1 MEDQEMER
9 ECNEDNFLDKNNL
22 EQFKKKNY
30 DMSVQLIK
38 IKKRRRSGCLT
49 PSGTAS
55 IRRWQTQRLRFNR
68 TSTRSERIKLTQLV
82 S

>member
-38 IKKRRRSGCLT
+38 IKKETKIWMPDPFRNSKY
-49 PSGTAS
+49 SQVAD
-55 IRRWQTQRLRFNR
+55 
-68 TSTRSERIKLTQLV
+68 SEAQIQQDKYKK
-82 S
+82 